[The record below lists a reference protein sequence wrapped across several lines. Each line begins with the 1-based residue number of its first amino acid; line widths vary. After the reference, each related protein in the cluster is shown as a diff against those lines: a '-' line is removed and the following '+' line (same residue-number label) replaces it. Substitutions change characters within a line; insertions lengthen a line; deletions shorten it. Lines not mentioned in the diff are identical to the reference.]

1 MDKNQQNVQDILQSL
16 EQQDNEISK
25 IDAIVAEN
33 SNKIEDNSSKIDL
46 LYMANSGNA
55 IFCY

>member
-16 EQQDNEISK
+16 EQHDNEISK

-33 SNKIEDNSSKIDL
+33 SNKIEDNSAKIDL
-46 LYMANSGNA
+46 LNMANSGNTT
-55 IFCY
+55 FCY